1 MQLKQKNTGKN
12 LGKKINLNNN
22 YMNEEMYARF
32 LKGFFRD
39 AFAIANTDEC
49 IVKFDSKGDVI
60 SIIPYD
66 KNKTH

>member
-1 MQLKQKNTGKN
+1 
-12 LGKKINLNNN
+12 
-22 YMNEEMYARF
+22 MNEEMYARF